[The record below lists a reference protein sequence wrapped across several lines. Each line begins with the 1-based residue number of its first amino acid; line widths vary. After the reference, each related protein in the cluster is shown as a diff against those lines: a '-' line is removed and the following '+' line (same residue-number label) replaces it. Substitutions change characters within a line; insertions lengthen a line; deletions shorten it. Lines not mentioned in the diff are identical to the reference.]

1 MLDRLLQ
8 HVSTETERNTMAG
21 DANTEQD
28 KARRFHDA
36 ALVCTGNLNSDVMVM
51 ETAKDRA

>member
-1 MLDRLLQ
+1 
-8 HVSTETERNTMAG
+8 MAG
-21 DANTEQD
+21 DANAEQD

-36 ALVCTGNLNSDVMVM
+36 ALLCTENLNSDVMVM